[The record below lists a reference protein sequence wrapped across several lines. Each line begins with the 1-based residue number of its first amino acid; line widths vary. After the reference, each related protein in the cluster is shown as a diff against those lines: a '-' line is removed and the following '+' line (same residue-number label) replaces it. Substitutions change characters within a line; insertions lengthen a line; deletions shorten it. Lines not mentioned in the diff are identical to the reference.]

1 MTIWV
6 DGDLVDDDAARIS
19 PMDHGLLTGDGV
31 FETLRVYGGVP
42 FAWTRHLERLGRS
55 AGALGLVP
63 PGGPALR
70 AAADAVIEANGL
82 PDARLRI
89 TVTGGVAPLGSERGG
104 VPPTVVIASG
114 ALTTWPAT
122 AEVVTVPWCRNERG
136 ATAGLKTTS
145 YAENV
150 RALAYAHER
159 GASEAI
165 FPNTRDALCEGTGSN
180 VFLVVDGT
188 LVTPPLASG
197 CLAGVTRGIVLELCA
212 RAGIACA
219 ETDLPIGALESAE
232 EAFLTSSTREVQ
244 PIALVDGQ
252 ALTRAPGPAALALQA
267 AWRELLAHD
276 LDP

>member
-1 MTIWV
+1 VTIWV
-6 DGDLVDDDAARIS
+6 DGALVDDDAARIS

-42 FAWTRHLERLGRS
+42 FAWTRHVARLGRS

-63 PGGPALR
+63 PDGATLR
-70 AAADAVIEANGL
+70 AAADAVIAANDL

-89 TVTGGVAPLGSERGG
+89 TVTGGVAPLGSERGT

-114 ALTTWPAT
+114 EMRPWPPT
-122 AEVVTVPWCRNERG
+122 ADVVVVPWVRNERG

-150 RALAYAHER
+150 RALAFAHER

-165 FPNTRDALCEGTGSN
+165 FPNTQDLLCEGTGSN
-180 VFLVVDGT
+180 VFLVVDGG

-197 CLAGVTRGIVLELCA
+197 CLAGVTSDLVLLLCE
-212 RAGIACA
+212 RIGIACA
-219 ETDLPIGALESAE
+219 ERDVPVASLAAAD
-232 EAFLTSSTREVQ
+232 EAFLTSSTREVH
-244 PIALVDGQ
+244 PIAHVDGH
-252 ALTRAPGPAALALQA
+252 ALPVAPGPITRALQD
-267 AWRELLAHD
+267 AWRDLLADD